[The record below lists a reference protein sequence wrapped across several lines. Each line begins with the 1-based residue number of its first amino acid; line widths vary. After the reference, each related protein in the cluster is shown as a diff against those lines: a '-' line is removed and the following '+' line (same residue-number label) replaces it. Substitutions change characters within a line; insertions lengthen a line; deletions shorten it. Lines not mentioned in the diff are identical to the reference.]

1 MVWIV
6 SGTLH
11 NDPDDQPDQLPPVSS
26 HYLRPCRLYRTG
38 RAGGVRAPPKPGQT
52 KQGPASRDRPYDFKI
67 KSLGISKEGAWE
79 MTTGGDDWQP
89 IDDPTSPTNSDP
101 YPLTLTLHKR
111 FNLER
116 ADGETQE
123 LVPTQEEGATQK
135 IRSIDVK
142 SGDQFVDPQKGYKL
156 TFNWKPIVLSYPGA
170 RAEMKNELELE
181 AKKLGIKIS
190 FQKAL
195 AHHTHYLLK
204 SIIPSSNLCVAAM
217 QCLRIVS
224 PAYFTELQLR
234 GHVPDRPPASELP
247 VHPGP
252 PPPSSSSKE
261 ELAAYDKQ
269 LSTYEKELL
278 RLEPDVGGDPDRW
291 WGHSALEKN
300 WDAAWPN
307 EDDYPAQKDKRYPGY
322 EAEGWDRKEARKRLF
337 EGVLVVSF
345 REDDTA
351 NAVDAELVR
360 LGAGHFFAFDVLQ
373 RATLPSV
380 TDVISAI
387 SQFKD
392 QNGIT
397 DGSKVVL
404 MAPAGISSEEGETQT
419 QGREMD
425 EEARGRREL
434 LRELQRALKVGKLC
448 DASGRDIVQ
457 AIYDVDTSGLF
468 APEEGSHRLA
478 QTASHPSQPTQAT
491 PPFPTGGVPGTHPES
506 GQIAA
511 GARYAN
517 AEAGPSG
524 TAGQQEA
531 APTQPRKLTRR
542 AKTARPNAV
551 SRMFADDDDD
561 DVGTSRSSRPVTQ
574 EYGRAPG
581 PSYAQPESSG
591 MDLDTPDAPSPA
603 QPPRPTGRTLTLPRR
618 AGQRRPHLLLDSDV
632 EDSTTTPGGSGTQSE
647 HQDWVRNRIPRE
659 ERMKRIQEA
668 DDAEV
673 AREREKSQSLGTG
686 GAGAKGKGK
695 GKAREEEEEED
706 GSGPRSSRKRGKS
719 QALGSGSE
727 DEVGS
732 RQPKKRTS
740 KKDGAAPVSTTNKRT
755 VDAVAAASSEADE
768 PPVTAKKPK
777 TSTAT
782 APPKNKKELAAQKK
796 AEKEASAR
804 EAATLLQIKTSRRK
818 GAEEEQAL
826 NAEFNALKIVKPVLK
841 AMPHREK
848 RRMEWGDEDSDV
860 ERERAIQADQERRE
874 GEDDDDDDEMDPTKW
889 RKVTQAMF
897 VVKTLDFERKERR
910 PPRNDVDLPEQWAGR
925 PNFKRFR
932 PKNSKTPRL
941 PLADRPRVELALPE
955 AVDYGLGPGYQDKRG
970 FSQLRHVE
978 DEEEDD
984 EMLDAMTVNKG
995 QTKLTFASKTTKAKA
1010 KAAPKKATVSKA
1022 KSKGKAKQVV
1032 LDSEDESDRDSS
1044 NTLKPDD
1051 MDVDELDYSDE
1062 FGGGGASS
1070 SKASTAK
1077 KATNVAPA
1085 KRAPR
1090 RAAPQTIL
1098 IDDSDSDSDSGLTF
1112 KGLGKKSGRR

>member
-1 MVWIV
+1 MVWV
-6 SGTLH
+6 VTGTLH
-11 NDPDDQPDQLPPVSS
+11 NDSDDQPDQLPPVSS

-38 RAGGVRAPPKPGQT
+38 RAGGVRAPAKPGQT

-79 MTTGGDDWQP
+79 MLTGGENWQA

-101 YPLTLTLHKR
+101 YPLTLTLHRR
-111 FNLER
+111 FILER
-116 ADGETQE
+116 ADGDTQE

-142 SGDQFVDPQKGYKL
+142 SGDQFVDPHKGYRL
-156 TFNWKPIVLSYPGA
+156 AFEWKPIVLSYPGA
-170 RAEMKNELELE
+170 RAEMKNEFELE

-204 SIIPSSNLCVAAM
+204 SIVPSSNLCVAAM
-217 QCLRIVS
+217 RCLRIVS
-224 PAYFTELQLR
+224 PAYFTELLLR
-234 GHVPDRPPASELP
+234 GHVPDRPPVSELP

-252 PPPSSSSKE
+252 PPPLSSSKE
-261 ELAAYDKQ
+261 ELAAYDKR
-269 LSTYEKELL
+269 LLLYEKELL
-278 RLEPDVGGDPDRW
+278 RLEPDVGGDPERW
-291 WGHSALEKN
+291 WGHSALEKD
-300 WDAAWPN
+300 WDAALPHEN
-307 EDDYPAQKDKRYPGY
+307 DYPAQKDKRYPGY

-360 LGAGHFFAFDVLQ
+360 LGSGHFFASDVLQ

-380 TDVISAI
+380 AALISAV
-387 SQFKD
+387 SEFKD
-392 QNGIT
+392 QNDIT
-397 DGSKVVL
+397 DGSRVVL
-404 MAPAGISSEEGETQT
+404 IAPAGISSEEGETQT
-419 QGREMD
+419 QEVEMD
-425 EEARGRREL
+425 EEARARREL
-434 LRELQRALKVGKLC
+434 LRQLQRALKVGKLC

-468 APEEGSHRLA
+468 AGEVSPPPEEASHRRA
-478 QTASHPSQPTQAT
+478 QTASQPSQPTQAT

-506 GQIAA
+506 GQVAA
-511 GARYAN
+511 GASYAN

-531 APTQPRKLTRR
+531 VPTQLRKLTRR
-542 AKTARPNAV
+542 AKAAGPNAV

-561 DVGTSRSSRPVTQ
+561 DIGTSRSSRPVTQ
-574 EYGRAPG
+574 EYGGAPG
-581 PSYAQPESSG
+581 PSYAQPESSR
-591 MDLDTPDAPSPA
+591 MDLDTPAAPSLA
-603 QPPRPTGRTLTLPRR
+603 QPPPPTGGTLTLPRR
-618 AGQRRPHLLLDSDV
+618 AGRRRANFLLDEDD
-632 EDSTTTPGGSGTQSE
+632 EDSATTSGTGTQSE

-673 AREREKSQSLGTG
+673 AREREKSQSLG
-686 GAGAKGKGK
+686 ASAKVK
-695 GKAREEEEEED
+695 GKAREEED
-706 GSGPRSSRKRGKS
+706 QASASRKRGKS

-732 RQPKKRTS
+732 QRSKKRTS
-740 KKDGAAPVSTTNKRT
+740 KKEGAAPVATTNKRT
-755 VDAVAAASSEADE
+755 VDAAAASMSSEADE
-768 PPVTAKKPK
+768 PPATAKKAK

-782 APPKNKKELAAQKK
+782 APPQNKKEAAARKK

-804 EAATLLQIKTSRRK
+804 EVATLLQIKTSRRK

-826 NAEFNALKIVKPVLK
+826 NAEFNALKIVKPVLR
-841 AMPHREK
+841 AMPHQEK
-848 RRMEWGDEDSDV
+848 RRMDWTEEDSDV
-860 ERERAIQADQERRE
+860 ERERAIQADQERRGGE
-874 GEDDDDDDEMDPTKW
+874 EDDDDEEMDPTKW

-897 VVKTLDFERKERR
+897 VVKTLDVDRKQRR
-910 PPRNDVDLPEQWAGR
+910 PPRKDVDLPEQWAGR

-941 PLADRPRVELALPE
+941 PFADRPQVELVLPE
-955 AVDYGLGPGYQDKRG
+955 AVDYGLGPGYEDKKG
-970 FSQLRHVE
+970 FSHLRHAE

-984 EMLDAMTVNKG
+984 EMLDAMTAKKG
-995 QTKLTFASKTTKAKA
+995 QSSLTFSPKTKGKT
-1010 KAAPKKATVSKA
+1010 KAAPKKTTASKA
-1022 KSKGKAKQVV
+1022 KGKGKAKQVV
-1032 LDSEDESDRDSS
+1032 LDSEDESDRGSS
-1044 NTLKPDD
+1044 YAIKADD
-1051 MDVDELDYSDE
+1051 MDVDELDGSDE
-1062 FGGGGASS
+1062 FGTRASS
-1070 SKASTAK
+1070 SKSSTAK
-1077 KATNVAPA
+1077 KATKAAPA

-1090 RAAPQTIL
+1090 KAAPQTIL
-1098 IDDSDSDSDSGLTF
+1098 IDDTDSDSDSGLTF